1 MPRFLYPA
9 LSLALILA
17 AASTAAAQ
25 NWPTWRGPHLNG
37 VSEAKNPPTKWSKTE
52 NVLWRTELPGPAGS
66 TPIVWGDQIFLT
78 SVEGDQLV
86 TVCIGTDG
94 QMQWK
99 KNVGAGNKDVRGDE
113 GNSASPTPTTDGKR
127 VWAFF
132 ANGIFVCYDTEG
144 NEIWKFNVEDRF
156 GKLDI
161 AFGMTSTPILDG
173 NRIYMQLIHGE
184 GKPETREATVACLDA
199 QTGETIWKTGRPSD
213 AHSECEHS
221 YSSPILYRDDERE
234 YLVTH
239 GADYAVAHSL
249 DDGAEI
255 WRIGDLNPKG
265 NYNPT
270 LRFVASPAANEG
282 LIVIPTAKNGKV
294 VAVDPAAKG
303 DITGNEQFVRWTM
316 PSNTPD
322 VPSPLIKDG
331 LVYLCRE
338 NGNLMALDA
347 KDGEVLYEERTERD
361 RHRASPVWADGKVY
375 TTARNGMV
383 TVTKA
388 GRTFEVISQNTTG
401 EPMTASPIIVDG
413 RIYLRSFD
421 ALWAIGE
428 E

>member
-1 MPRFLYPA
+1 MPRFLCSVF
-9 LSLALILA
+9 SLALVF
-17 AASTAAAQ
+17 AASNVVAQ

-37 VSEAKNPPTKWSKTE
+37 VSEAKSPPTKWSKTE

-66 TPIVWGDQIFLT
+66 TPVVWGDQIFLT

-86 TVCIGTDG
+86 LVCLGTDG
-94 QMQWK
+94 KMQWK

-113 GNSASPTPTTDGKR
+113 GNSASPTPTTDGKH

-132 ANGIFVCYDTEG
+132 ANGIFVCYDIEG

-173 NRIYMQLIHGE
+173 DRIYMQLIHGE

-199 QTGETIWKTGRPSD
+199 ETGETIWKTGRPSD

-221 YSSPILYRDDERE
+221 YASPILYRDDQRE

-270 LRFVASPAANEG
+270 LRFVASPAGNEG

-303 DITGNEQFVRWTM
+303 DITGNEQF
-316 PSNTPD
+316 
-322 VPSPLIKDG
+322 
-331 LVYLCRE
+331 
-338 NGNLMALDA
+338 
-347 KDGEVLYEERTERD
+347 
-361 RHRASPVWADGKVY
+361 
-375 TTARNGMV
+375 
-383 TVTKA
+383 
-388 GRTFEVISQNTTG
+388 
-401 EPMTASPIIVDG
+401 
-413 RIYLRSFD
+413 
-421 ALWAIGE
+421 
-428 E
+428 